1 MLKKYLFLLFVAAIM
16 FTTNVFGQSGTISGK
31 VTDDKGE
38 PLPFAN
44 VAVVDESGNNITG
57 AMTDFEGR
65 YTIKP
70 VPAGKVRVRASMMGY
85 RTVQFNDVVVS
96 PGKITFLNFKLATN
110 VQKLKTVV
118 VKSYKKPL
126 IEKDNTQSGATVT
139 SEEIE
144 KMATRSATAVATL
157 SGGVYSENG
166 EVGSIR
172 GARSEGTVY
181 YVDGVKVRGSTAI
194 PKSAIDQVS
203 VITGGLS
210 AQYGDATGGVI
221 SITTRGPSKETHGG
235 LEFVTS
241 KFLDPYD
248 YNLLEFSLTGPL
260 YSKILS
266 DPQDTTIKRKVPLV
280 GFFISGDLTY
290 VKDGNP
296 SAIGNW
302 KVKDEY
308 LDQIMENPYKPST
321 DAFVNTLSAEY
332 LHADAF
338 EKIKTK
344 QNVQRY
350 GVNLAGKVDFRISRN
365 VNLVFGGSIDASKR
379 RLYSFSNTL
388 FNTDNNAERLYNS
401 WRVYGRFTQKFK
413 PIDKEEEKKQ
423 LIKNFYYQI
432 QVDYSKT
439 TSIVQ
444 DADHKDNFFEYGHV
458 GKFKTHKIRTYEYT
472 DTVSGYN
479 GRYIWVN
486 TAFEDTLV
494 TFEPSQVNRDLAL
507 YTESYYRLFD
517 LHSGFYRNKELIQ
530 FGGGLLN
537 GDMPPS
543 IYGLWAAPGTQYNG
557 YSTFDA
563 RQMRVSGRA
572 SGDIK
577 NHEISFGFEYEQRS
591 DRYFAV
597 SPVGLW
603 TLARLLTN
611 YHISQLDFAN
621 PHPVYR
627 NGVFQDTIWY
637 DRLYSADAQ
646 YEFDI
651 KLRKHLGIPID
662 SKEWLDIDSYDPTD
676 LSIEY
681 FSAEELLNNGNSYI
695 TYYGYD
701 HHGKKLTY
709 KPSFED
715 FFTKK
720 DEYGKF
726 ERPIAPFE
734 PNYIAGYIQDKFA
747 FRDLIFNIGLRVDR
761 YDANQKVLKDM
772 FLFYDAYTVGE
783 AKKVR
788 PDLFQN
794 IPSNIG
800 DDFVVYVDNIEN
812 PSSIVGY
819 RSGKNLAEVK
829 WYKSDGTQVNDPRSV
844 SQQLNPLLKDPNAKM
859 TPSAFKDYEPQIT
872 AMPRISF
879 SFPISDVALFFAHYD
894 ILSKRPYDAVRL
906 NMIQYYYITTQGQ
919 NVINNPNLKP
929 EKTVDYELGFQQKL
943 NDVSALKISGFYR
956 EMNNMAQVQ
965 YVYGAYP
972 VDYITYSNID
982 FATVKG
988 LTVTYDLRRTNNVRL
1003 MVSYTL
1009 QFADGT
1015 GSDPTTALSLIRNN
1029 QPNLRNIYPLSF
1041 DQRHSIV
1048 ANVDYRFFGGSKYNG
1063 PVWFGK
1069 NIFENTGANF
1079 VFRYGTGTPYSKRDI
1094 VTNRLVG
1101 DMNAARK
1108 PSRFTVDMRVD
1119 KSFIINIGK
1128 GEGKDKKKLD
1138 LNVYVT
1144 VENLFNT
1151 LNVLDVYSTTGNP
1164 DDDGKLGTAQFQQLV
1179 QQQNDP
1185 IAYENYYMM
1194 YLQRPWMYSLPRR
1207 TRVGVVLSF

>member
-1 MLKKYLFLLFVAAIM
+1 MLKKYLFLLLGTAMLLANNAM
-16 FTTNVFGQSGTISGK
+16 GQSGTISGK

-44 VAVVDESGNNITG
+44 VAVVDEGGNNITG
-57 AMTDFEGR
+57 AMTDFNGK

-70 VPAGKVRVRASMMGY
+70 VPAGRVRVRASMMGY

-96 PGKITFLNFKLATN
+96 PGKITFLNFKLSTN

-118 VKSYKKPL
+118 VKTYRKPL
-126 IEKDNTQSGATVT
+126 IERDNTQSGATVT
-139 SEEIE
+139 SDEIKE
-144 KMATRSATAVATL
+144 MATRSATAVATL

-166 EVGSIR
+166 QIGSIR

-181 YVDGVKVRGSTAI
+181 YIDGMKVRGSTAL

-221 SITTRGPSKETHGG
+221 SITTRGPSKDIHGG

-241 KFLDPYD
+241 HFLDPYD
-248 YNLLEFSLTGPL
+248 YNLTEFSLTGPL
-260 YSKILS
+260 YSKMMK
-266 DPQDTTIKRKVPLV
+266 DPEDTTITKKVPIV
-280 GFFISGDLTY
+280 GYFISGDLSY
-290 VKDGNP
+290 VKDDNP

-302 KVKDEY
+302 TVKDDSLKYIGEH
-308 LDQIMENPYKPST
+308 PYKPSS
-321 DAFVNTLSAEY
+321 DAFVNFLNAEF
-332 LHADAF
+332 LHKEAF
-338 EKIKTK
+338 EKVKAKKNIQK
-344 QNVQRY
+344 Y
-350 GVNLAGKVDFRISRN
+350 ELNLAGKLDFRLSKN
-365 VNLVFGGSIDASKR
+365 MNLTFGGSIDAYDR
-379 RLYSFSNTL
+379 RLYNFSFSL
-388 FNTDNNAERLYNS
+388 FNTDNNAERIYNS
-401 WRVYGRFTQKFK
+401 WRVYGRFTQNFK
-413 PIDKEEEKKQ
+413 AKNKEEEKKQ
-423 LIKNFYYQI
+423 TIKNFYYQL

-439 TSIVQ
+439 TSIIQ

-458 GKFKTHKIRTYEYT
+458 GKFHTYKVRTYENT
-472 DTVSGYN
+472 DTVTGYE
-479 GRYIWVN
+479 GRPIWVN

-494 TFEPSQVNRDLAL
+494 TFTPSEDNSDLAS
-507 YTESYYRLFD
+507 YTESYYNLYD

-530 FGGGLLN
+530 YGGGLLN
-537 GDMPPS
+537 GDQPPAV
-543 IYGLWAAPGTQYNG
+543 YGLWSAPGTQYNG
-557 YSTFDA
+557 YSTFDGT
-563 RQMRVSGRA
+563 QFRVTGRA
-572 SGDIK
+572 SGDFH

-591 DRYFAV
+591 DRYYSVA
-597 SPVGLW
+597 PVGLW

-627 NGVFQDTIWY
+627 DGVFQDTIWY
-637 DRLYSADAQ
+637 DRLYSGDAQ
-646 YEFDI
+646 YEFDT
-651 KLRKHLGIPID
+651 KLREHLGIPVN
-662 SKEWLDIDSYDPTD
+662 SKQWLDIDSYDPSD
-676 LSIEY
+676 LSIDY
-681 FSAEELLNNGNSYI
+681 FGAEELLNNGNSYV

-720 DEYGKF
+720 DDYGKF

-747 FRDLIFNIGLRVDR
+747 FNDLIFNIGLRVDR

-788 PDLFQN
+788 PDLFTN
-794 IPSNIG
+794 MPSNIG
-800 DDFVVYVDNIEN
+800 DDYVVYVDNLEN
-812 PSSIVGY
+812 PSSVVGY
-819 RSGKNLAEVK
+819 RSGTDLANVK
-829 WYKSDGTQVNDPRSV
+829 WYKADGTQVTDPKSI
-844 SQQLNPLLKDPNAKM
+844 SQQLNPLLKNPDEKM
-859 TPSAFKDYEPQIT
+859 TPDAFKDYEPQIT
-872 AMPRISF
+872 PMPRISF

-929 EKTVDYELGFQQKL
+929 EKTVDYEIGFQQKL

-972 VDYITYSNID
+972 VDYITYTNID

-988 LTVTYDLRRTNNVRL
+988 LTVTYDLRRTGNVKL
-1003 MVSYTL
+1003 MLSYTL

-1015 GSDPTTALSLIRNN
+1015 GSDPTTALSLVTNN
-1029 QPNLRNIYPLSF
+1029 QPNIRNIYPLSF
-1041 DQRHSIV
+1041 DQRHSLV
-1048 ANVDYRFFGGSKYNG
+1048 GNLDYRFSSRNYNG
-1063 PVWFGK
+1063 PVIAGK
-1069 NIFENTGANF
+1069 KIFADAGANLTL
-1079 VFRYGTGTPYSKRDI
+1079 RYGTGTPYSKRDV
-1094 VTNRLVG
+1094 VTNNLIG
-1101 DMNAARK
+1101 DINAARK
-1108 PSRFTVDMRVD
+1108 PSRFTVDLRID
-1119 KSFIINIGK
+1119 KSFSVNIGK

-1138 LNVYVT
+1138 LNVYLT
-1144 VENLFNT
+1144 IENLFNT

-1164 DDDGKLGTAQFQQLV
+1164 DDDGKLGTAQFQQQV

-1185 IAYENYYMM
+1185 VAYENYYMM

-1207 TRVGVVLSF
+1207 TRVGVSISF